1 MENQK
6 EIIKE
11 LSSLYEL
18 SLCVGRSLDLEEN
31 CHFFL
36 QKLIQQKKLVYGAIW
51 LRNDFIEKKTDNKYV
66 RLVLE
71 ASNASKKTVEVVDF
85 EDKIIQ
91 ENNDRKVVRIDK
103 KSIDLGGLFGES
115 AIEKGAFLIFK
126 LGEIGFLKLYAFDE
140 IVFSETEIKKFKNI
154 LVAFVGSLKG
164 CVKHQLLVE
173 DQKKREAIQ
182 ADLENSR
189 EKYRLVVQNLS
200 EGLIMTD
207 TEDRIVYVNPQMC
220 DLTGYEEVEM
230 IGEMA
235 YKLLLPEVEWALMEA
250 KMLDREAGKSE
261 SYEKLHV
268 RRNGEQWWGNINA
281 SPLVNKHGIFEGTL
295 AAVVDITLRKKS
307 EVIQEHLL
315 KELAEKN
322 KDLDDFAYIVSHD
335 LKAPLRGIKSLA
347 DWIYED
353 YSTVLGGDGKEQL
366 DMLRNR
372 VFRLHGFIEGL
383 LEYSRI
389 GRMNMKKESFDLE
402 RAVSQVIEM
411 VKPEEDF
418 DIKILTKLPNIYA
431 EKLRIEQVFQNLISN
446 AINYNDK
453 RKGSIEI
460 SHEELPTHFLFK
472 VKDNGMGIE
481 QRHFDKVFQ
490 IFQTL
495 NTRDTYESTGIGLAI
510 VKKIVTSHKG
520 TIYLESEPT
529 KGTTFIFTIQKNQFN
544 S

>member
-140 IVFSETEIKKFKNI
+140 IVFSETEIEKFKNI
-154 LVAFVGSLKG
+154 LVAFVDSLKG

-460 SHEELPTHFLFK
+460 SHEESPTHFLFK